1 MKFDLKVSYCSP
13 EYGENQGIRGGVSM
27 TALGVALI
35 VCAMEGML
43 IVGIASE
50 LRKEEKKLKEI
61 QRSTEVFSSDR
72 KLSVFKI
79 EEDAE

>member
-1 MKFDLKVSYCSP
+1 
-13 EYGENQGIRGGVSM
+13 M
-27 TALGVALI
+27 TALGIALI
-35 VCAMEGML
+35 VCAMEGIL

-50 LRKEEKKLKEI
+50 LRKEEKKMKEI

-79 EEDAE
+79 EEETE

>member
-1 MKFDLKVSYCSP
+1 
-13 EYGENQGIRGGVSM
+13 M
-27 TALGVALI
+27 TALGIALI

-79 EEDAE
+79 EEETE

>member
-1 MKFDLKVSYCSP
+1 
-13 EYGENQGIRGGVSM
+13 M
-27 TALGVALI
+27 TALGIALS
-35 VCAMEGML
+35 VCAMEGIL

-79 EEDAE
+79 EEEEE

>member
-1 MKFDLKVSYCSP
+1 
-13 EYGENQGIRGGVSM
+13 M
-27 TALGVALI
+27 TALGIALI

-50 LRKEEKKLKEI
+50 LRKEEKKMKEI

-79 EEDAE
+79 EEEAE

>member
-1 MKFDLKVSYCSP
+1 
-13 EYGENQGIRGGVSM
+13 M
-27 TALGVALI
+27 TALGIALI
-35 VCAMEGML
+35 VCAMEGIL

-79 EEDAE
+79 EEEEE

>member
-1 MKFDLKVSYCSP
+1 
-13 EYGENQGIRGGVSM
+13 M
-27 TALGVALI
+27 TALGIALI
-35 VCAMEGML
+35 VCAMEGIL

-79 EEDAE
+79 VEEEE

>member
-1 MKFDLKVSYCSP
+1 
-13 EYGENQGIRGGVSM
+13 M
-27 TALGVALI
+27 TALGIALI
-35 VCAMEGML
+35 VCAMEGIL

-50 LRKEEKKLKEI
+50 LRREEKKLKKI

-79 EEDAE
+79 EEEVE

>member
-1 MKFDLKVSYCSP
+1 
-13 EYGENQGIRGGVSM
+13 M
-27 TALGVALI
+27 TALGVSLL
-35 VCAMEGML
+35 VCVMEGML

-79 EEDAE
+79 EEEAE

>member
-1 MKFDLKVSYCSP
+1 MKP
-13 EYGENQGIRGGVSM
+13 ENERRNTVTG
-27 TALGVALI
+27 LGVALI
-35 VCAMEGML
+35 VCAMEGIL

-79 EEDAE
+79 EEEEE

>member
-1 MKFDLKVSYCSP
+1 
-13 EYGENQGIRGGVSM
+13 M
-27 TALGVALI
+27 TGLGVVLI

-61 QRSTEVFSSDR
+61 QRSTEIFSNDR

-79 EEDAE
+79 EEEAE

>member
-1 MKFDLKVSYCSP
+1 
-13 EYGENQGIRGGVSM
+13 M
-27 TALGVALI
+27 TGLGVALI
-35 VCAMEGML
+35 VCAMEGIL

-79 EEDAE
+79 EEEEE

>member
-1 MKFDLKVSYCSP
+1 
-13 EYGENQGIRGGVSM
+13 M

-35 VCAMEGML
+35 VCAMEGIL

-50 LRKEEKKLKEI
+50 LRKEEKNLKKI

-79 EEDAE
+79 EEEEE

>member
-1 MKFDLKVSYCSP
+1 
-13 EYGENQGIRGGVSM
+13 M
-27 TALGVALI
+27 TALGIALI

-50 LRKEEKKLKEI
+50 LRKEEKKLKKI
-61 QRSTEVFSSDR
+61 QRSTAVFSSDR

-79 EEDAE
+79 EEEAE

>member
-1 MKFDLKVSYCSP
+1 
-13 EYGENQGIRGGVSM
+13 M
-27 TALGVALI
+27 TGLGVALI

-50 LRKEEKKLKEI
+50 LREEEKKLKEI
-61 QRSTEVFSSDR
+61 QRSTEFFSSDR

-79 EEDAE
+79 EEEAE

>member
-1 MKFDLKVSYCSP
+1 
-13 EYGENQGIRGGVSM
+13 M
-27 TALGVALI
+27 TALGIALI
-35 VCAMEGML
+35 VCAMEGIL

-50 LRKEEKKLKEI
+50 LRKEEKKLKKI

-79 EEDAE
+79 EEESE

>member
-1 MKFDLKVSYCSP
+1 MGRSCNDS
-13 EYGENQGIRGGVSM
+13 IRNRTDCV
-27 TALGVALI
+27 
-35 VCAMEGML
+35 AMEGIL

-79 EEDAE
+79 EEEEE

>member
-1 MKFDLKVSYCSP
+1 
-13 EYGENQGIRGGVSM
+13 M

>member
-1 MKFDLKVSYCSP
+1 
-13 EYGENQGIRGGVSM
+13 M

-79 EEDAE
+79 EEEAE